1 MAAAAAAMRFKKLNF
16 KPPVDVDA
24 WDMEVL
30 YMWWWWYW
38 CTCYRASVFCLYYA
52 HKMHSR
58 MTFKPTKCASV
69 KGGTL
74 ARHSHSYNIGGGGPD
89 RLKFIICL
97 KGQ

>member
-1 MAAAAAAMRFKKLNF
+1 MAAAAAARRFKKLNF

-38 CTCYRASVFCLYYA
+38 CTCYRASVLCLYYA

-58 MTFKPTKCASV
+58 VTFKRIPNVLLS
-69 KGGTL
+69 KG
-74 ARHSHSYNIGGGGPD
+74 AQPFKY
-89 RLKFIICL
+89 
-97 KGQ
+97 

>member
-1 MAAAAAAMRFKKLNF
+1 MAAAAAARRFKKLNF

-38 CTCYRASVFCLYYA
+38 CTCYRASVLCLYYA

-58 MTFKPTKCASV
+58 MTFKPTNCASV
-69 KGGTL
+69 KGGTAIQVL
-74 ARHSHSYNIGGGGPD
+74 GGPD
-89 RLKFIICL
+89 SFNIMICL
-97 KGQ
+97 KVK